1 MKVVQDTMSIRL
13 SKAFTIYK
21 LSYRPKNIQAFWY
34 IEYEAWLSC
43 NKTPKEIQLQKT
55 KHRRIFFWYINKMT
69 RIKISKE
76 QTISTSMQKPG
87 KFLHMQGTPNSPKI
101 WSALAY
107 QSSQHQLKAN
117 SRLLSIHFRWKNPS
131 KQHTGFVLLKARK
144 PLHSQSHL
152 HF

>member
-34 IEYEAWLSC
+34 TEYDAWLSC
-43 NKTPKEIQLQKT
+43 NKTWKEIQLQKT

-87 KFLHMQGTPNSPKI
+87 KFLHMQGTAFISDEKIQASSILDLSYWRLGSHYILSPIYISKKKI
-101 WSALAY
+101 
-107 QSSQHQLKAN
+107 N
-117 SRLLSIHFRWKNPS
+117 IS
-131 KQHTGFVLLKARK
+131 K
-144 PLHSQSHL
+144 S
-152 HF
+152 